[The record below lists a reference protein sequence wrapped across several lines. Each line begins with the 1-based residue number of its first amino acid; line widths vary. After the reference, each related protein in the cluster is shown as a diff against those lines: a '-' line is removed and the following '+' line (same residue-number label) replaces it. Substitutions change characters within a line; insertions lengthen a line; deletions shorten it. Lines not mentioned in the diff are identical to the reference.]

1 MPALEMN
8 VFIPDSRHSAPSRAA
23 TVATAARSE
32 PASGSVTAKAHSTS
46 PAATAGSQRLRWT
59 SLPASPMGHDPSPCM
74 AKAVSASD
82 EK

>member
-1 MPALEMN
+1 MPALEMK
-8 VFIPDSRHSAPSRAA
+8 VLVPDSRQSAPSRAA
-23 TVATAARSE
+23 TVEAAARSD

-46 PAATAGSQRLRWT
+46 PAATAGSHRLRWT
-59 SLPASPMGHDPSPCM
+59 SLPARPMGQEPSPCM